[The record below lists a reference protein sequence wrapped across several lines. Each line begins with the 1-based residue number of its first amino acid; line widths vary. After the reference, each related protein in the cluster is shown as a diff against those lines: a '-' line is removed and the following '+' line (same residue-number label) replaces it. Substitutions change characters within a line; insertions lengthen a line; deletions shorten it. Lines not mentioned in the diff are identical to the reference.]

1 MPTPQTPGSEH
12 DRLEEEIF
20 QALRTGTEAEL
31 RGLAKLLA
39 ATPDERL
46 FGRTEFEVRDR
57 ALRVGAKALTAALAA
72 RKKGATKVPV

>member
-1 MPTPQTPGSEH
+1 MSTPQIPDSEH

-57 ALRVGAKALTAALAA
+57 AHRIGAKALTTALAA
-72 RKKGATKVPV
+72 RKKGGIRVPV